1 MELADELLRLMKTG
15 RFITLEGGE
24 GSGKSTQGRLLAEA
38 LRADGHEVLLTRE
51 PGGTLGAEAIRGLL
65 VTGDPDR
72 WTPWSDAL
80 LMTAARVDH
89 VARVIRPALER
100 GATVICD
107 RFIDSTR
114 AYQGA
119 GRGLEDAALIDLHN
133 EAVGLWP
140 DLTLVLLLDEAE
152 GLARA
157 AARAKESGSAEA
169 RFEAIGGDFH
179 ARVQE
184 FFVALPKAEP
194 ARCTAINAGGSID
207 EVAARI
213 RAALC

>member
-1 MELADELLRLMKTG
+1 MGNG

-24 GSGKSTQGRLLAEA
+24 GSGKSTQGRLLADA
-38 LRADGHEVLLTRE
+38 LRAHGHEVVLTRE
-51 PGGTLGAEAIRGLL
+51 PGGTPGAEAIRAML
-65 VTGDPDR
+65 VTGEDSR
-72 WTPWSDAL
+72 WTAWSEAL

-89 VARVIRPALER
+89 VERVIRPALAR

-133 EAVGLWP
+133 EAVALWP
-140 DLTLVLLLDEAE
+140 DQTLVLQLPHAD

-157 AARAKESGSAEA
+157 AARGDAEA
-169 RFEAIGGDFH
+169 RFEAAGAAFH
-179 ARVQE
+179 ARIAG
-184 FFVALPKAEP
+184 FFAMLPAAEP
-194 ARCTAINAGGSID
+194 DRCRAIDASGSVD
-207 EVAARI
+207 AVAQRI

>member
-1 MELADELLRLMKTG
+1 MRHG

-24 GSGKSTQGRLLAEA
+24 GSGKSTQARLLAEA
-38 LRADGHEVLLTRE
+38 LRNQGHDVVLTRE
-51 PGGTLGAEAIRGLL
+51 PGGTPGAEAIRALL

-100 GATVICD
+100 GAIVLCD

-119 GRGLEDAALIDLHN
+119 GRGLPDAALKRLHE
-133 EAVGLWP
+133 EAVCLWP

-152 GLARA
+152 GLRRAEVRA
-157 AARAKESGSAEA
+157 ANMGSAEA

-179 ARVQE
+179 ARVQQ
-184 FFVALPKAEP
+184 FFAGLPSAEP
-194 ARCTAINAGGSID
+194 ERCRAINAAGSID
-207 EVAARI
+207 AVAARI
-213 RAALC
+213 AAALA

>member
-1 MELADELLRLMKTG
+1 MTAC

-24 GSGKSTQGRLLAEA
+24 GSGKSTQGRLLAEV
-38 LRADGHEVLLTRE
+38 LRADGLEVVLTRE
-51 PGGTLGAEAIRGLL
+51 PGGTPGAEAIRGLL
-65 VTGDPDR
+65 VSGEDTR
-72 WTPWSDAL
+72 WTAWSEAL

-89 VARVIRPALER
+89 VERVIRPALAR
-100 GATVICD
+100 GAAVICD
-107 RFIDSTR
+107 RFVDSTR

-140 DLTLVLLLDEAE
+140 ELTLVLRLEPAE

-157 AARAKESGSAEA
+157 AERGDAEA
-169 RFEAIGGDFH
+169 RFESAGAAFH
-179 ARVQE
+179 ARIDD
-184 FFVALPKAEP
+184 FFAMLPGAEP
-194 ARCTAINAGGSID
+194 NRCRAINAAGSI
-207 EVAARI
+207 EVVAQRI

>member
-1 MELADELLRLMKTG
+1 MAGG

-38 LRADGHEVLLTRE
+38 LRADGHEVVLTRE
-51 PGGTLGAEAIRGLL
+51 PGGTPGAEAIRGLL

-72 WTPWSDAL
+72 WTPWSDAF

-89 VARVIRPALER
+89 VERVIRPALKR
-100 GATVICD
+100 GAMVICD

-140 DLTLVLLLDEAE
+140 DVTFVLLLDQAE

-157 AARAKESGSAEA
+157 EARGGAET
-169 RFEAIGGDFH
+169 RFEAISGDFH

-184 FFVALPKAEP
+184 FFVALPVAEP
-194 ARCTAINAGGSID
+194 ARCTAINAGGSIED
-207 EVAARI
+207 VAVRI
-213 RAALC
+213 RAALQQ

>member
-1 MELADELLRLMKTG
+1 MTETGERLAKRVAALVPCSRREAEQYIAGGWVRVDG
-15 RFITLEGGE
+15 RVVEEPQHRVQQQVVTLEGGE

-51 PGGTLGAEAIRGLL
+51 PGGTPGAEAIRGLL

-133 EAVGLWP
+133 EAIGLWP
-140 DLTLVLLLDEAE
+140 DVTLVLLL
-152 GLARA
+152 GL
-157 AARAKESGSAEA
+157 
-169 RFEAIGGDFH
+169 
-179 ARVQE
+179 
-184 FFVALPKAEP
+184 
-194 ARCTAINAGGSID
+194 
-207 EVAARI
+207 
-213 RAALC
+213 

>member
-1 MELADELLRLMKTG
+1 MQQG

-24 GSGKSTQGRLLAEA
+24 GSGKSTQARLLADA
-38 LRADGHEVLLTRE
+38 LRADGQEVVLTRE
-51 PGGTLGAEAIRGLL
+51 PGGTPGAEAIRGLL

-89 VARVIRPALER
+89 VARVIRPALAR

-157 AARAKESGSAEA
+157 AARGGNEA
-169 RFEAIGGDFH
+169 RFEAIGAAFH
-179 ARVQE
+179 AHVQA
-184 FFVALPKAEP
+184 FFAQLPAAEP
-194 ARCTAINAGGSID
+194 ARCKAINASGSI
-207 EVAARI
+207 EAVAARI
-213 RAALC
+213 KGALC

>member
-1 MELADELLRLMKTG
+1 VELDHELLRLMQKG

-24 GSGKSTQGRLLAEA
+24 GSGKSTQARLLAEA
-38 LRADGHEVLLTRE
+38 LRANGQEVVLTRE
-51 PGGTLGAEAIRGLL
+51 PGGTPGAEAIRALL
-65 VTGDPDR
+65 VTGDDAR
-72 WTPWSDAL
+72 WTAWSEAL
-80 LMTAARVDH
+80 LVTAARVDH
-89 VARVIRPALER
+89 VARVIRPALAR

-140 DLTLVLLLDEAE
+140 DVTVVLLFDEAD
-152 GLARA
+152 GLKRA
-157 AARAKESGSAEA
+157 AARGDSEA

-179 ARVQE
+179 ARIQQ
-184 FFVALPKAEP
+184 FFAALPAAEP
-194 ARCTAINAGGSID
+194 ARCQAINAGGSID
-207 EVAARI
+207 DVAQRI

>member
-1 MELADELLRLMKTG
+1 MKTG

-51 PGGTLGAEAIRGLL
+51 PGGTPGAEAIRGLL

-133 EAVGLWP
+133 EAIGLWP
-140 DLTLVLLLDEAE
+140 DVTLVLLLDEAE

-157 AARAKESGSAEA
+157 AARGGAEA

-179 ARVQE
+179 TRVQE

-207 EVAARI
+207 EVAARL

>member
-1 MELADELLRLMKTG
+1 MPRG

-24 GSGKSTQGRLLAEA
+24 GSGKSTQARLLAER
-38 LRADGHEVLLTRE
+38 LRAAGEDVLLTRE
-51 PGGTLGAEAIRGLL
+51 PGGTPGAEAIRALL

-89 VARVIRPALER
+89 VARTIRPALAR

-107 RFIDSTR
+107 RYVDSTR

-119 GRGLEDAALIDLHN
+119 GRGLPDAALTRLHDD
-133 EAVGLWP
+133 AVGLWP

-157 AARAKESGSAEA
+157 AARGGSEA
-169 RFEAIGGDFH
+169 RFEAIGHDFH
-179 ARVQE
+179 ARVQG
-184 FFVALPKAEP
+184 FFAALPAAEP
-194 ARCTAINAGGSID
+194 ARCRAINAGGNIAAVAGRID
-207 EVAARI
+207 
-213 RAALC
+213 AALAAE

>member
-1 MELADELLRLMKTG
+1 MTG

-24 GSGKSTQGRLLAEA
+24 GSGKSTQARLLAER
-38 LRADGHEVLLTRE
+38 LRARGLEVVLTRE
-51 PGGTLGAEAIRGLL
+51 PGGTDGAEAIRSLL

-89 VARVIRPALER
+89 VARLIRPALAR

-119 GRGLEDAALIDLHN
+119 GRGLADADLVALHDR
-133 EAVGLWP
+133 AVGLWP
-140 DLTLVLLLDEAE
+140 QLTLVMQLPPGE

-157 AARAKESGSAEA
+157 LARGGAEA

-179 ARVQE
+179 GRVAQ
-184 FFVALPKAEP
+184 FFAGLPVAEP
-194 ARCTAINAGGSID
+194 QRCRAINAGGDID
-207 EVAARI
+207 TVAARI
-213 RAALC
+213 MDAVAA